1 MTDWMRWMIVG
12 GWALASALCL
22 ACEAGA
28 QDLTEPAEGGD
39 PAFLAF
45 GIGGFDVNDDETTFQ
60 GRVEYRARERFL
72 LFKPM
77 AGAMVTGELGL
88 YGYAGVLADLY
99 FGRRWV
105 LTPSFAA
112 GAYDKGDG
120 KDLGGTLQ
128 FRSAIELTYRMD
140 ERGRIGLAFDHI
152 SNAGIYSR
160 NPGTESLV
168 FIYALPLN

>member
-1 MTDWMRWMIVG
+1 MRDGRRWAIVG
-12 GWALASALCL
+12 LWAAALAFCL
-22 ACEAGA
+22 ACGA
-28 QDLTEPAEGGD
+28 RAQETESTGD
-39 PAFLAF
+39 PAFVAV
-45 GIGGFDVNDDETTFQ
+45 GVGGFDVNDDQTTFQ
-60 GRVEYRARERFL
+60 LRAEYRAEDRFL

-77 AGAMVTGELGL
+77 AGATITGELGL
-88 YGYAGVLADLY
+88 YGYAGVLIDLY
-99 FGRRWV
+99 LGRRWA

-140 ERGRIGLAFDHI
+140 GRGRIGLAFDHI
-152 SNAGIYSR
+152 SNAGIYDR

-168 FIYALPLN
+168 FVYAIPLN